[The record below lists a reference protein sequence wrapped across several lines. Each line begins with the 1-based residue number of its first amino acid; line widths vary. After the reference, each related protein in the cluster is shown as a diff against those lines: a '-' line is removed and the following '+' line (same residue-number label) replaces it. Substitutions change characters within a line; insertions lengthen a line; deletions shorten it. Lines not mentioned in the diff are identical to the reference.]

1 MFRDRPPLPR
11 PQALGP
17 RADLGPHRPVRRED
31 PAHRARARAVVA
43 VPQQEGRVDLRARW
57 RDHPAPAAGR
67 AALRAA
73 HGAGAGVPHRAQAD
87 PPIRGRHGHRSARG
101 VHTRDRRRGAAERP
115 LREGAVKV
123 IVPLAGKGT
132 RLLPLTKRVPKP
144 LVRVA
149 GRPVM
154 DYVMDAVKPLDVD
167 EIIVITGHLKNVV
180 ERYVVEHYDVKATFV
195 EQKTLDG
202 TAGAINLA
210 RPFVDSPV
218 LIIFVDT
225 LFEADLSLVERVDAD
240 GIIWAKEVED
250 YQRFGVIVTDAQGY
264 MQRIVEKPSTPVS
277 RLANIGLQ
285 YVRDWK
291 TLFDG
296 IAHVLTQP
304 PGKGGEYYL
313 TDAFQYMVDHGRRLL
328 TAPVRGWYDCGKV
341 DTLLETNRHLL
352 DNGRVRLP
360 TGPCPRCTIVPPVYI
375 EDGVQIHD
383 ATVGPNVSLEAGS
396 HVTEST
402 ITNSILGRN
411 VRVVR
416 STVHDSVIGD
426 DQVIEG
432 RTVQASVLD
441 AGELA
446 PAT

>member
-1 MFRDRPPLPR
+1 
-11 PQALGP
+11 
-17 RADLGPHRPVRRED
+17 
-31 PAHRARARAVVA
+31 
-43 VPQQEGRVDLRARW
+43 
-57 RDHPAPAAGR
+57 
-67 AALRAA
+67 
-73 HGAGAGVPHRAQAD
+73 
-87 PPIRGRHGHRSARG
+87 
-101 VHTRDRRRGAAERP
+101 
-115 LREGAVKV
+115 VKV

-154 DYVMDAVKPLDVD
+154 DYVMDAVKGLDV
-167 EIIVITGHLKNVV
+167 EELIVITGHLKDVV
-180 ERYVVEHYDVKATFV
+180 ERYIVEHYPVKARFV

-210 RPFVDSPV
+210 RPYVRGPV

-225 LFEADLSLVERVDAD
+225 LFEADLTLAKRTDAD
-240 GIIWAKEVED
+240 GIIWVKEVED

-264 MQRIVEKPSTPVS
+264 MTRIVEKPSTPVS

-296 IAHVLTQP
+296 IAHVLKQP
-304 PGKGGEYYL
+304 AGKGGEFYL
-313 TDAFQYMVDHGRRLL
+313 TDAFQYMVDHGKRLL
-328 TAPVRGWYDCGKV
+328 TAPVGGWYDCGKV
-341 DTLLETNRHLL
+341 DTLLETNQFLL
-352 DNGRVRLP
+352 EHGRGRTP
-360 TGPCPRCTIVPPVYI
+360 TGSIGRSKILPPVYI
-375 EDGVQIHD
+375 EEGVAIKD
-383 ATVGPNVSLEAGS
+383 STIGPNVSIEAGS
-396 HVTEST
+396 SVVDST
-402 ITNSILGRN
+402 ITNSVLGRN

-416 STVHDSVIGD
+416 GTVHGSVIGD

-432 RTVQASVLD
+432 KTVTASVLD

-446 PAT
+446 AAK